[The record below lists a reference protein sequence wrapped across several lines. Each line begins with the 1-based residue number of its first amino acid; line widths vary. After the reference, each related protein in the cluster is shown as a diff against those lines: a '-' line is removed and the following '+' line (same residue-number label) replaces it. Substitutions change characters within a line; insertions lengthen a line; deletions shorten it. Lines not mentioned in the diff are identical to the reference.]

1 MINTVLYTAGQ
12 LDVSKIVNCN
22 ILLAEDCKLNAKLLT
37 ILFEQNGI
45 SIQVA
50 TNGSEAIEKM
60 QLNNFDIVLMDLEMP
75 VMDGYKATA
84 MIRQQL
90 KNNIPIVA
98 MTAHVRPGER
108 ERCLRAGMNA
118 YIIKPADEQ
127 MLFSTIY
134 NLVYNNA
141 HTVSDI
147 ITVTTALMP
156 VAEKICNLSYLIT
169 STRGNKIML
178 NNIIKMFL
186 QQIPE
191 ELAALDEAIEKT
203 KYTNISDIA
212 HKLKSSIAVLGI
224 AVLKPLLDEM
234 EQLGNIASGIEKIKQ
249 LNDGITV
256 IFNKVIEEMKPQMV
270 MQDAYV
276 LSV

>member
-50 TNGSEAIEKM
+50 KNGSEAIEKM

-75 VMDGYKATA
+75 VMNGYATTA
-84 MIRQQL
+84 IIRHQL
-90 KNNIPIVA
+90 SNPIPIIA
-98 MTAHVRPGER
+98 MTAHARPFER
-108 ERCLRAGMNA
+108 EKCLLAGMNA
-118 YIIKPADEQ
+118 YISKPADENV
-127 MLFSTIY
+127 LFSTIY
-134 NLVYNNA
+134 NLVYNSA
-141 HTVSDI
+141 CTVANRTTATATAT
-147 ITVTTALMP
+147 ITVT
-156 VAEKICNLSYLIT
+156 EKICNLSYLIT

-178 NNIIKMFL
+178 NNIIKIFM

-191 ELAALDEAIEKT
+191 ELAALAEAIEKT

-234 EQLGNIASGIEKIKQ
+234 EQLGNIALGIEKIKQ
-249 LNDGITV
+249 LNDG
-256 IFNKVIEEMKPQMV
+256 
-270 MQDAYV
+270 
-276 LSV
+276 